1 MCRSRALTAIILIF
15 SADWLTDWLAGYTR
29 GREWEERCYLGNG
42 FVSLITPNSRQTDR
56 PVTCFVWTINDSKV
70 KTPDLMLEWK
80 LEHKQSS
87 VFHHPTFF
95 FSLCFCGP
103 DWENVVYYG
112 PLELTDWKSDHQIE
126 ISFPIFICYNWS
138 QSRPHAKRNIPEM
151 LCYWEGVNDNS
162 CLVNTETKTRVHQFN
177 LRLMSRSRRHHPCL
191 LPPGLVGGGGSGRP
205 DRSRNGSRN
214 FARSEIRK

>member
-1 MCRSRALTAIILIF
+1 
-15 SADWLTDWLAGYTR
+15 
-29 GREWEERCYLGNG
+29 
-42 FVSLITPNSRQTDR
+42 
-56 PVTCFVWTINDSKV
+56 
-70 KTPDLMLEWK
+70 MLEWK

-151 LCYWEGVNDNS
+151 LCYWEGVDDNS
-162 CLVNTETKTRVHQFN
+162 CLVNTETKTRVHQFD
-177 LRLMSRSRRHHPCL
+177 LGWCQDLDVTTPVSSHPAWSVGEAL
-191 LPPGLVGGGGSGRP
+191 AGQIDHAMEVGILPDL
-205 DRSRNGSRN
+205 
-214 FARSEIRK
+214 RSENNWAVNWNLISDQ